1 MRSKYC
7 TTQTSGFLAKNQAL
21 TLSTEQA
28 LEDVLH
34 SSVSNLKQARD
45 NISTTRLWSSGDN
58 QPGKSWVRS
67 RWEVV
72 ALEGPSGPIR
82 TRLQTRGHW
91 WDLHGVITSPPGG
104 LGGLPGLLRW
114 TVIGH

>member
-1 MRSKYC
+1 MNQSRTATCQWSPRTVGTTNAYC
-7 TTQTSGFLAKNQAL
+7 ACSSAATYFF
-21 TLSTEQA
+21 
-28 LEDVLH
+28 H
-34 SSVSNLKQARD
+34 SSFFLKANLIYFKKA
-45 NISTTRLWSSGDN
+45 NLILTTRLWSSGDN
-58 QPGKSWVRS
+58 QSGKSWVRS

-104 LGGLPGLLRW
+104 LGGLPG
-114 TVIGH
+114 